1 MVKASNKNTRNKMIA
16 IMATDIAFIHSNTI
30 DFVFVFNSCKDA
42 KKINPLL
49 AVSIRCVVDDSI
61 G

>member
-1 MVKASNKNTRNKMIA
+1 MIA

-30 DFVFVFNSCKDA
+30 DFVFVFNARKDA

-49 AVSIRCVVDDSI
+49 AVSLVVLARI
-61 G
+61 LLGGEN